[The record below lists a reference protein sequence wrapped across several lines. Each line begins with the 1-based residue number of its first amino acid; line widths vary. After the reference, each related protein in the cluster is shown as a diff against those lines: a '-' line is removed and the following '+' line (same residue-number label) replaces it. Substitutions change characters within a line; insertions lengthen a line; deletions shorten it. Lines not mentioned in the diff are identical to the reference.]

1 MPFGCPILLI
11 VFQHFK
17 YNRHFLVLFILET
30 TFIRFGESLSLRQ
43 LLYTLVKVSVTR
55 LEPFFDKI
63 LVSQLSSLQCES
75 VEKKERGQKVWWF
88 PPSSTLFASTTCTIG
103 TLAVLF
109 FFSIYKSTQEI
120 QNIREISQHTS
131 REKIQI
137 IKSSKSIVFTIYL

>member
-11 VFQHFK
+11 VFQHFN
-17 YNRHFLVLFILET
+17 YNHHFLVLFILET

-43 LLYTLVKVSVTR
+43 LLYTLVKISVTS

-75 VEKKERGQKVWWF
+75 VEKKERGQNVWWF

-109 FFSIYKSTQEI
+109 FFSIYNSTQEI
-120 QNIREISQHTS
+120 QNIREISTYIK
-131 REKIQI
+131 RENSNNK
-137 IKSSKSIVFTIYL
+137 KF